1 MPQAKLGTWAWEEGG
16 TEASEAGVS
25 ALPGPMAVGEL
36 VGPARS
42 RPAPGVRAQTERL
55 SPRVL
60 VSRAPVTSLNALP
73 CR

>member
-36 VGPARS
+36 VGSGQVAPGARS
-42 RPAPGVRAQTERL
+42 TGPDRL